1 MEETKYGVTTEEIPS
16 TNDQDDQNQEI
27 EQKENL
33 DEDYINEEEENTKE
47 NDDEE
52 YEISSTSTTST
63 KRKRITYI
71 TFDEKYDYNANYF
84 YQDLNKKELKEIK
97 AFIEKFLSENQTNKK
112 ELISFFQNYP
122 NIIKGNVPK
131 IQQIIN
137 KASEN
142 HPNISSYKVINNFLL
157 EEYYTPKPSICE
169 CHFFPDGSNEH
180 KVVNMLRTCKK
191 SLDIAIYTFTL
202 DSIVKAV
209 IEVFNRGIPIRII
222 CDNEMEKHSTS
233 KIKKLAASGIICKTD
248 NTRYYMHHK
257 FAVIDNSVVVTG
269 SFNWSS
275 QAVNHNQ
282 ENILFYENKTIA
294 QQYTEQFNKMWNN
307 YNTIINKEEAMK
319 IIEEKER
326 IKKEK
331 KLLELKKEME
341 KLEKLKKREEKMKQK
356 ENEKMEKQKEKEKLL
371 KQKEEEKL
379 EKKQKEQ
386 ELKEMQ
392 RIEKQKEKE
401 KLLKKKEEEKLEKQ
415 KEKERIKIEKL
426 NEKEKEK
433 ENKKIQ
439 SKNSKNSKK
448 EKNEKIN
455 EDPDS
460 KIKSETKTKKGNNK
474 NKNVDENE
482 NENNQ

>member
-1 MEETKYGVTTEEIPS
+1 MEEKKYGVTTEEIPS
-16 TNDQDDQNQEI
+16 TNYQDDQKEEI

-84 YQDLNKKELKEIK
+84 YQDLTKKELKEIK
-97 AFIEKFLSENQTNKK
+97 AFIEKFLSEKQTNKK
-112 ELISFFQNYP
+112 ELINFFQNYP

-131 IQQIIN
+131 IQQILN

-142 HPNISSYKVINNFLL
+142 YPNISSYKVINNFLL

-209 IEVFNRGIPIRII
+209 IEVFNRGIPVRII

-233 KIKKLAASGIICKTD
+233 KIKKLASTGIVCKTD

-275 QAVNHNQ
+275 QAVHHNQ
-282 ENILFYENKTIA
+282 ENILFYENKAIA
-294 QQYTEQFNKMWNN
+294 QQYTEQFNKLWNN
-307 YNTIINKEEAMK
+307 YNTVINKEEAMK

-371 KQKEEEKL
+371 KQKEEEKM

-386 ELKEMQ
+386 ELKELQ

-401 KLLKKKEEEKLEKQ
+401 
-415 KEKERIKIEKL
+415 RIKNERL

-448 EKNEKIN
+448 EKSEKIN

-460 KIKSETKTKKGNNK
+460 KIKSETKTRKGNNK

-482 NENNQ
+482 NNK